1 VPVGVLLSGGTDS
14 SLVTALAARSSTTP
28 VRTFTVV
35 FPDHPEY
42 DEGPYARIVAR
53 HFGTDHLE
61 LEAQP
66 ATVDLLPALA
76 RQYDEPIA
84 DSSMIPTYLVS
95 RLVRN
100 HCTVALGGDGG
111 DELFGG
117 YKLYQVVQ
125 AQQAARAWL
134 PGPLR
139 RLASAT
145 AARLPVGVRGRS
157 YAMNLSASPL
167 EAVARTGIYFDE
179 ETRMRLVPA
188 LRSLSGPRAE
198 RLRMEAASRG
208 KTLLQK
214 LTMADFHSYLPD
226 DILVKVDRA
235 SMLASLEMRAPFLD
249 YRVIEFAFGRVP
261 DRLRATLRQRK
272 VLLRLLGR
280 RLLPPEL
287 DLRRKQGFSIPL
299 SAWFKGAWG
308 ARMSE
313 LLAESRPGLLDPAMV
328 RNLLDLQRR
337 GLSNSQRLY
346 SLVMLE
352 LWRREYSVGLPA

>member
-1 VPVGVLLSGGTDS
+1 
-14 SLVTALAARSSTTP
+14 
-28 VRTFTVV
+28 
-35 FPDHPEY
+35 
-42 DEGPYARIVAR
+42 
-53 HFGTDHLE
+53 
-61 LEAQP
+61 
-66 ATVDLLPALA
+66 
-76 RQYDEPIA
+76 
-84 DSSMIPTYLVS
+84 
-95 RLVRN
+95 
-100 HCTVALGGDGG
+100 
-111 DELFGG
+111 
-117 YKLYQVVQ
+117 VQ